1 MNRLTDNKI
10 VLVTR
15 PTRLAE
21 LVIRFN
27 TVSQARFYL
36 EHQGADFSD
45 YLREDETYHR
55 ALTETQTALAQIG
68 RVQSL
73 DRGFLPNFVF
83 APDDTVVTLGQD
95 GLVANTLKYLDG
107 QPVVGVNPDP
117 ERWDG
122 RLLPFR
128 VGDVARVMP
137 EVLLRKRPTH
147 SVTMAKATLNNG
159 QTMYG
164 VNDLFI
170 GPKSHGSARY
180 VIRSGEASETQSSS
194 GVIVSTGMGST
205 GWLKSLLTG
214 AAAITQ
220 SAAAAD
226 GLPRPLDRSSRRK
239 EAQTRSSE
247 VRGQKSEARSQMSE
261 PCYLGCYERTV
272 TGFAWNS
279 EYLFFTVREPFPTK
293 TTGTTLVFGR
303 VTSGAPLIL
312 ESRLAENGV
321 IFSDGIER
329 DFLEFNSGTQAVIG
343 IAERKGNLV
352 H

>member
-27 TVSQARFYL
+27 TVSQARFYI

-55 ALTETQTALAQIG
+55 ALNETQAALAQVG
-68 RVQSL
+68 RVQIV

-83 APDDTVVTLGQD
+83 APEDTVVTLGQD
-95 GLVANTLKYLDG
+95 GLVANTLKYLNG

-128 VGDVARVMP
+128 AGDLAKLMP
-137 EVLLRKRPTH
+137 EVMLRKRGTK
-147 SVTMAKATLNNG
+147 SVTMAKAALNNG
-159 QTMYG
+159 QTMYA

-170 GPKSHGSARY
+170 GPNSHCSARY
-180 VIRSGEASETQSSS
+180 VIRSGKASETHSSS

-214 AAAITQ
+214 AATVSQ
-220 SAAAAD
+220 SALSELA
-226 GLPRPLDRSSRRK
+226 RPPK
-239 EAQTRSSE
+239 PP
-247 VRGQKSEARSQMSE
+247 ARMPLNVKTE
-261 PCYLGCYERTV
+261 
-272 TGFAWNS
+272 FAWDAD
-279 EYLFFTVREPFPTK
+279 YLFYTVREPFPTK
-293 TTGTTLVFGR
+293 TTGATLVFGR
-303 VTSGAPLIL
+303 VTPETPLIL
-312 ESRLAENGV
+312 ESRMAENGV
-321 IFSDGIER
+321 VFSDGIEK

-343 IAERKGNLV
+343 IADRKGVLV
-352 H
+352 E

>member
-21 LVIRFN
+21 LVTRFN
-27 TVSQARFYL
+27 TVSQARFYI
-36 EHQGADFSD
+36 EHQGADFTD

-55 ALTETQTALAQIG
+55 ALTETQTVLAQAG
-68 RVQSL
+68 RVQTV

-83 APDDTVVTLGQD
+83 APDDIVVTLGQD
-95 GLVANTLKYLDG
+95 GVVANTLKYLNG

-128 VGDVARVMP
+128 VSDLTKVMP
-137 EVLLRKRPTH
+137 EVVFRKRSTK
-147 SVTMAKATLNNG
+147 SVTMAKASLNNG
-159 QTMYG
+159 QTLYG

-170 GPKSHGSARY
+170 GPKTHCSARY
-180 VIRSGEASETQSSS
+180 LIRSGEASEMQSSS

-220 SAAAAD
+220 FAGPILAQRATEDLFAAASPQGKGRAKVSLNVKTD
-226 GLPRPLDRSSRRK
+226 FGWDSN
-239 EAQTRSSE
+239 
-247 VRGQKSEARSQMSE
+247 
-261 PCYLGCYERTV
+261 YLLY
-272 TGFAWNS
+272 
-279 EYLFFTVREPFPTK
+279 TVREPFPTK
-293 TTGTTLVFGR
+293 TTGASLVFGC
-303 VTSGAPLIL
+303 VTAETPLVL
-312 ESRLAENGV
+312 ESRMAENGV
-321 IFSDGIER
+321 IFSDGIEN

-343 IAERKGNLV
+343 IAERKGVLV
-352 H
+352 E

>member
-27 TVSQARFYL
+27 TVSQARFYV

-55 ALTETQTALAQIG
+55 ALARAQATLAQIG
-68 RVQSL
+68 RVQLVERS
-73 DRGFLPNFVF
+73 FLPNYVF
-83 APDDTVVTLGQD
+83 APDDTVVALGQD

-128 VGDVARVMP
+128 VADLARVMP
-137 EVLLRKRPTH
+137 EVILGKRRTKA
-147 SVTMAKATLNNG
+147 VTMAKATLNNG
-159 QTMYG
+159 QTMAA

-170 GPKSHGSARY
+170 GPRSHCSARY
-180 VIRSGEASETQSSS
+180 LIRSGEASETQSSS

-214 AAAITQ
+214 AAAITR
-220 SAAAAD
+220 SAAPALAGRGGAGAPAAGGD
-226 GLPRPLDRSSRRK
+226 PAGKSAVRSRADVK
-239 EAQTRSSE
+239 TEFPWDAD
-247 VRGQKSEARSQMSE
+247 
-261 PCYLGCYERTV
+261 
-272 TGFAWNS
+272 
-279 EYLFFTVREPFPTK
+279 YLFYTVREPFPTK
-293 TTGTTLVFGR
+293 TSGASLVFGR
-303 VTSGAPLIL
+303 VTRETPLIL
-312 ESRLAENGV
+312 ESRMAEHGV
-321 IFSDGIER
+321 IFSDGMET
-329 DFLEFNSGTQAVIG
+329 DFLEFNSGTQAAIG
-343 IAERKGNLV
+343 ISERRGVLIE
-352 H
+352 

>member
-27 TVSQARFYL
+27 TVSQARFYV
-36 EHQGADFSD
+36 EHQGADFAD

-55 ALTETQTALAQIG
+55 ALTGAEEALGQLG
-68 RVQSL
+68 RVQTV
-73 DRGFLPNFVF
+73 DRSFLPNFVF
-83 APDDTVVTLGQD
+83 AREDTVVTLGQD

-128 VGDVARVMP
+128 IGDLAKLMP
-137 EVLLRKRPTH
+137 EVVRRKRSTRC
-147 SVTMAKATLNNG
+147 VTMAKAALNNG
-159 QTMYG
+159 QILHA

-170 GPKSHGSARY
+170 GPKTHTSARY
-180 VIRSGEASETQSSS
+180 FIRCGKASETHSSS
-194 GVIVSTGMGST
+194 GVIVSTGMGAT

-214 AAAITQ
+214 VSAITTAASAHGKNQAPQ
-220 SAAAAD
+220 SVFY
-226 GLPRPLDRSSRRK
+226 DRVTAGFTWESD
-239 EAQTRSSE
+239 
-247 VRGQKSEARSQMSE
+247 
-261 PCYLGCYERTV
+261 YLY
-272 TGFAWNS
+272 
-279 EYLFFTVREPFPTK
+279 FTVREPFPTRA
-293 TTGTTLVFGR
+293 TSASLVFGR
-303 VTSGAPLIL
+303 VTKDAPLIL
-312 ESRLAENGV
+312 ESRMAENGV
-321 IFSDGIER
+321 IFSDGIEN

-343 IAERKGNLV
+343 IAGKKGVLV
-352 H
+352 E

>member
-27 TVSQARFYL
+27 TVSQARFYV

-55 ALTETQTALAQIG
+55 ALSEAQSALSQVG
-68 RVQSL
+68 RVQII

-95 GLVANTLKYLDG
+95 GLVANTLKYLNG

-122 RLLPFR
+122 RLLTFR
-128 VGDVARVMP
+128 VSDLTKVMP
-137 EVLLRKRPTH
+137 EVVLRKRPTK
-147 SVTMAKATLNNG
+147 SVTMAKAALNNG
-159 QTMYG
+159 QTLYG

-170 GPKSHGSARY
+170 GPKTHCSARY
-180 VIRSGEASETQSSS
+180 LIRSGEASETQSSS

-220 SAAAAD
+220 LAGSALVRQTTADLFTAAAQKTN
-226 GLPRPLDRSSRRK
+226 GNGK
-239 EAQTRSSE
+239 
-247 VRGQKSEARSQMSE
+247 VRLNVKTE
-261 PCYLGCYERTV
+261 L
-272 TGFAWNS
+272 AWDAN
-279 EYLFFTVREPFPTK
+279 YLFYTVREPFPTK
-293 TTGTTLVFGR
+293 TTGTSLVFGR
-303 VTSGAPLIL
+303 VTAETPLIL
-312 ESRLAENGV
+312 ESRMAENGV
-321 IFSDGIER
+321 IFSDGIEK
-329 DFLEFNSGTQAVIG
+329 DFLEFNSGAQAVIG
-343 IAERKGNLV
+343 IAERKGVLV
-352 H
+352 E

>member
-1 MNRLTDNKI
+1 MNRLTGNKI

-27 TVSQARFYL
+27 TVSQARFYV

-55 ALTETQTALAQIG
+55 ALSSTQTALAQVG
-68 RVQSL
+68 RVQVV
-73 DRGFLPNFVF
+73 DRAFLPNFVF

-95 GLVANTLKYLDG
+95 GLVANTLKYLNG

-122 RLLPFR
+122 RLLTFR
-128 VGDVARVMP
+128 VSDLTKVMP
-137 EVLLRKRPTH
+137 EVVLRKRPTK
-147 SVTMAKATLNNG
+147 SVTIAKAALNNG
-159 QTMYG
+159 QTLYG

-170 GPKSHGSARY
+170 GPKTHCSARY
-180 VIRSGEASETQSSS
+180 LIRSGEASETQSSS

-220 SAAAAD
+220 SAGSALTRQATAD
-226 GLPRPLDRSSRRK
+226 LFPSK
-239 EAQTRSSE
+239 
-247 VRGQKSEARSQMSE
+247 GQKGNGKARLNVKTE
-261 PCYLGCYERTV
+261 
-272 TGFAWNS
+272 FAWDAN
-279 EYLFFTVREPFPTK
+279 YLCYTVREPFPTK
-293 TTGTTLVFGR
+293 TTGASVVFGR
-303 VTSGAPLIL
+303 VTPDTPLIL
-312 ESRLAENGV
+312 ESRMAENGV
-321 IFSDGIER
+321 IFSDGVEK

-343 IAERKGNLV
+343 IAERKGVLV
-352 H
+352 E

>member
-27 TVSQARFYL
+27 TVSQARFYI

-55 ALTETQTALAQIG
+55 ALSEAQAVLAQVG
-68 RVQSL
+68 RVQIV

-128 VGDVARVMP
+128 VSDLSKVMS
-137 EVLLRKRPTH
+137 EVMLRKRPTR
-147 SVTMAKATLNNG
+147 SVTMAKAALNNG
-159 QTMYG
+159 QTLYG

-170 GPKSHGSARY
+170 GPKTHCSARY
-180 VIRSGEASETQSSS
+180 LIRSGETSETQSSS

-220 SAAAAD
+220 SAGSALTRQATADLFTAA
-226 GLPRPLDRSSRRK
+226 
-239 EAQTRSSE
+239 
-247 VRGQKSEARSQMSE
+247 GQKGKGKMRLNVKTE
-261 PCYLGCYERTV
+261 
-272 TGFAWNS
+272 FAWDAN
-279 EYLFFTVREPFPTK
+279 YLFYTVREPFPTK
-293 TTGTTLVFGR
+293 TTGTSLVFGR
-303 VTSGAPLIL
+303 VTPETPLIL
-312 ESRLAENGV
+312 ESRMAENGV
-321 IFSDGIER
+321 IFSDGIEK

-343 IAERKGNLV
+343 LAERKGMLV
-352 H
+352 E

>member
-1 MNRLTDNKI
+1 MNRLTDNKM

-27 TVSQARFYL
+27 TVSQARFYV

-55 ALTETQTALAQIG
+55 ALTAVQMALAQIG
-68 RVQSL
+68 RVQVV

-83 APDDTVVTLGQD
+83 APEDTVVTLGQD
-95 GLVANTLKYLDG
+95 GLVANTLKYLNG

-128 VGDVARVMP
+128 VDDLPKIMP
-137 EVLLRKRPTH
+137 EVVSRKRRTR
-147 SVTMAKATLNNG
+147 SVTMAKAALNNG
-159 QTMYG
+159 QTLYG

-170 GPKSHGSARY
+170 GPKTHTSARY
-180 VIRSGEASETQSSS
+180 LIRSGDASETQSSS

-220 SAAAAD
+220 SAGSTLTRRATGDLFD
-226 GLPRPLDRSSRRK
+226 GPVD
-239 EAQTRSSE
+239 
-247 VRGQKSEARSQMSE
+247 KSKSNAKARLNVKTE
-261 PCYLGCYERTV
+261 
-272 TGFAWNS
+272 FAWDAN
-279 EYLFFTVREPFPTK
+279 YLFYTVREPFPTK
-293 TTGTTLVFGR
+293 TTGASLVFGR
-303 VTSGAPLIL
+303 VTVEKPLIL
-312 ESRLAENGV
+312 ESRMPENGV
-321 IFSDGIER
+321 IFSDGIEK
-329 DFLEFNSGTQAVIG
+329 DFLDFNSGTQAVIG
-343 IAERKGNLV
+343 MAERKGILV
-352 H
+352 E

>member
-1 MNRLTDNKI
+1 MNRLSENKI

-27 TVSQARFYL
+27 TVSQARFYI
-36 EHQGADFSD
+36 EHQGADFTD
-45 YLREDETYHR
+45 YLREDGTYHR
-55 ALTETQTALAQIG
+55 ALSETQAALAQVG
-68 RVQSL
+68 RVQIV

-122 RLLPFR
+122 KLLRFK
-128 VGDVARVMP
+128 VGDLSKVMP
-137 EVLLRKRPTH
+137 EVVLRRRLTK
-147 SVTMAKATLNNG
+147 SVTMAKAALNNG
-159 QTMYG
+159 QTIYG

-170 GPKSHGSARY
+170 GPKTHCSARY
-180 VIRSGEASETQSSS
+180 LIRSGEASETQSSS

-220 SAAAAD
+220 SAGSNLAQQATAD
-226 GLPRPLDRSSRRK
+226 LFT
-239 EAQTRSSE
+239 AT
-247 VRGQKSEARSQMSE
+247 SQNGNGK
-261 PCYLGCYERTV
+261 L
-272 TGFAWNS
+272 
-279 EYLFFTVREPFPTK
+279 
-293 TTGTTLVFGR
+293 
-303 VTSGAPLIL
+303 
-312 ESRLAENGV
+312 RLN
-321 IFSDGIER
+321 
-329 DFLEFNSGTQAVIG
+329 
-343 IAERKGNLV
+343 
-352 H
+352 